1 MKTSARNLLIGLLS
15 ALLLVLAGVG
25 AVWAAE
31 TPEATSD
38 TDGDRFRGRIQ
49 RLRDRDGGRFA
60 RAGARPA
67 IFDEEA
73 LLQAAAGALGLTAD
87 ELRAAKDEGRN
98 LSALLAEQDVARAD
112 FMEAMRAAKQR
123 MIDDALQDGAIT
135 QAQAERLRARRAGM
149 AGGNFG
155 HRSLGR
161 YRGAPAVNLERL
173 LLRADIF
180 DRDILTQAVAAA
192 LGMTPAELEAAKAK
206 GPEAFEAMDIDGRT
220 LGNALRDARQR
231 MIDSALESG
240 AITQEQADRLDAWM
254 ERGPRK
260 GFGRRGHHAR
270 EFGKR
275 LMAPEVRRLAQRVF
289 DEDLMLE
296 TVAAE
301 LDMTAAELE
310 AAKTQ
315 GLDAFED
322 LDIDEGTL
330 KTSVRNAQRQL
341 IDDALETGDITQA
354 QANRLRAWLDR
365 DSWEFER
372 KGHDRDATDDA
383 DEREGHDRGAAGDAD
398 QGAAG

>member
-15 ALLLVLAGVG
+15 ALLLVLASVG
-25 AVWAAE
+25 AVLAAE

-38 TDGDRFRGRIQ
+38 ADGDRFRGRIH

-87 ELRAAKDEGRN
+87 ELRAAKNEGRN
-98 LSALLAEQDVARAD
+98 LSALLAEQGVARTD
-112 FMEAMRAAKQR
+112 FMEALHAAKQR
-123 MIDDALQDGAIT
+123 MIDDALQSGAIT
-135 QAQAERLRARRAGM
+135 QAQADRLRARRDGM

-161 YRGAPAVNLERL
+161 YRGAPAINLERL

-206 GPEAFEAMDIDGRT
+206 GPEAFEAMAINGRT

-231 MIDSALESG
+231 MLDSALESG
-240 AITQEQADRLDAWM
+240 TITQAQADRLDAWM
-254 ERGPRK
+254 ERGPRQ

-275 LMAPEVRRLAQRVF
+275 PRAPEVRRLAQRVF

-330 KTSVRNAQRQL
+330 KMSVRNAQRQL
-341 IDDALETGDITQA
+341 IDDALATGDITQA

-365 DSWEFER
+365 DSWEV
-372 KGHDRDATDDA
+372 
-383 DEREGHDRGAAGDAD
+383 EREGHDRDAAGGAD
-398 QGAAG
+398 QGSAG